1 MMIMPPADRRF
12 CEGVRGTPSS
22 GMQYLHLKL
31 HLVVILVMR
40 VLVMIVNVVIIS
52 IIRIVVIIVN

>member
-1 MMIMPPADRRF
+1 MPPAERRF

-31 HLVVILVMR
+31 HLVVIMVMR
-40 VLVMIVNVVIIS
+40 VLVMIKRT
-52 IIRIVVIIVN
+52 IRIVVIIVN